1 MDKNKVFYKNL
12 SAGILWKFLSM
23 LCVYLTIPFLLD
35 YLGEKNYG
43 IWITIFTIINTAYF
57 MDLGI
62 ALGLKNEVTKA
73 INNKNFTLAK
83 TYISTAY
90 FTILL
95 ISFTVMLFVVFLVL
109 SFNMQAVF
117 NIDFDEKT
125 LKTVLIISVV
135 LVLISVVLNIYKSI
149 FISFQKSAQ
158 VELAMFLY
166 QLLVFIQI
174 LVLPFF
180 IKKSLIAVSIIYGFS
195 NITIAIIFTSLFFYK
210 NNIIQP
216 SIKAFSYQ
224 KVQRIMGSGAQFFI
238 IQISLIIILSTDNY
252 LITRFISPEETTTYS
267 LINKLFQTFLIA
279 STLIFTPLWALY
291 TTAYQRKDYTWI
303 KKMFKKL
310 NYLFIIL
317 IISLGAFYFLLPWVL
332 KLWLHRTIT
341 YSPSLVVFTIVF
353 VLIRVYGDIYMTF
366 LNGIGKIKLQMW
378 LYVFGAF
385 INIPLSIYFIKSLK
399 LGSSGVILATCISMF
414 SLAIAMPIQSYKTL
428 YKNHH

>member
-95 ISFTVMLFVVFLVL
+95 ISFAVMLFVVLLVL
-109 SFNMQAVF
+109 RFNMQAVF

-125 LKTVLIISVV
+125 LKTVLIISAV

-279 STLIFTPLWALY
+279 STLIFAPLWALY
-291 TTAYQRKDYTWI
+291 TTAYQRKDYMWI

-317 IISLGAFYFLLPWVL
+317 IITLVAFYFLLPWVL

-341 YSPSLVVFTIVF
+341 YSPSLVIFTIVF

-378 LYVFGAF
+378 LYLFGAV
-385 INIPLSIYFIKSLK
+385 INIPLSIYFIKILK
-399 LGSSGVILATCISMF
+399 MGSSGVILATCISL
-414 SLAIAMPIQSYKTL
+414 LALTLAMPIQSYKEL
-428 YKNHH
+428 HEK